1 MTPNSPAPISI
12 TPAAAPMPAT
22 SMVAVAAGV
31 IGALYL
37 GAAVF
42 VPLALAILVSFALA
56 PVTNRLKKWGLGKI
70 PAVLVVVTLALG
82 LAGGFV
88 YLLVGQA
95 VGLAQN
101 LPRYEQNLRDKIH
114 VLGPTSPAGSVFEQ
128 TADLLRR
135 MTSELDKVT
144 TADAGKAATG
154 GSTPPAPIPV
164 QVLTPPSSPLLA
176 IVELARLVAEPL
188 ATMGIMLLFIIFV
201 LIERENLRDRFIRL
215 FGATDMH
222 RATEAMNEAGS
233 RLGRYLLM
241 QLLINVSY
249 GTLFGLALFAI
260 GVPNAQLWG
269 LLGMVLRFIPYV
281 GAPISLLFPLGLTLA
296 ADSGWAMPLYTLL
309 AFIAIETT
317 CAYVLEPYLFGA
329 STGLSRVA
337 LIAATAFWTV
347 LWGPIGLLLA
357 APLTACLVV
366 MGRYVPQLQFLEVLL
381 GNQQVLS
388 PELKVYQ
395 RLLANDTDEAADVV
409 EEHADAHGL
418 VETVDQVLLP
428 VLALVAQDRQRG
440 VLEREQLQALADGI
454 AEIAQDL
461 AGAPD
466 PDAKPDP
473 AARPAGRRA
482 LCVGAGSILDDVA
495 AHLVAHGL
503 AASGLLAEALS
514 PVPGRRVPEI
524 ELPTDG
530 SAALLVVAVGPRSGG
545 RARRLVRRLRERFG
559 PDQTVLVGLWARDDM
574 AEALPA
580 TTEAEPSVASVTA
593 AASALTRT
601 KAPPSPAPAPA
612 ALAAG

>member
-1 MTPNSPAPISI
+1 MTPIRPAPISV
-12 TPAAAPMPAT
+12 TPAAPPMPAS

-31 IGALYL
+31 IAALYL
-37 GAAVF
+37 GGAVF

-70 PAVLVVVTLALG
+70 PSVLVVVTLALG

-114 VLGPTSPAGSVFEQ
+114 VLGPTSPTGSMFEQ

-135 MTSELDKVT
+135 MSSELDKVT
-144 TADAGKAATG
+144 AEDAAKAASGATA
-154 GSTPPAPIPV
+154 PPAPIPV
-164 QVLTPPSSPLLA
+164 QVLAPPSSPLA
-176 IVELARLVAEPL
+176 TMFELARLIAEPL

-249 GTLFGLALFAI
+249 GTMFGLALFAI

-309 AFIAIETT
+309 AFIVIEIV
-317 CAYVLEPYLFGA
+317 CAYILEPYLFGA

-381 GNQQVLS
+381 GNKQVLS
-388 PELKVYQ
+388 PDLKVYQ
-395 RLLANDTDEAADVV
+395 RLLANDADEAADVV

-418 VETVDQVLLP
+418 AETVDHVLLP
-428 VLALVAQDRQRG
+428 VLALVAQDRLRG
-440 VLEREQLQALADGI
+440 VIEREQLQALAGDI
-454 AEIAQDL
+454 AEIAQDVAGTTAAD
-461 AGAPD
+461 AGAQ
-466 PDAKPDP
+466 P
-473 AARPAGRRA
+473 AVGRA
-482 LCVGAGSILDDVA
+482 VCVSAGSILDEVA
-495 AHLVAHGL
+495 ARIVARGL
-503 AASGLLAEALS
+503 TSCGIAAQTVT
-514 PVPGRRVPEI
+514 PVRGRRLPELD
-524 ELPTDG
+524 LPPDG
-530 SAALLVVAVGPRSGG
+530 STRLLVVAIGPRSGG
-545 RARRLVRRLRERFG
+545 RARRLVRRLREHHGERL
-559 PDQTVLVGLWARDDM
+559 PIVVGLWSRDEP
-574 AEALPA
+574 AEMLPLDA
-580 TTEAEPSVASVTA
+580 GSEPPVASLADATRA
-593 AASALTRT
+593 LSRPSAQTT
-601 KAPPSPAPAPA
+601 APPMAMT
-612 ALAAG
+612 AG